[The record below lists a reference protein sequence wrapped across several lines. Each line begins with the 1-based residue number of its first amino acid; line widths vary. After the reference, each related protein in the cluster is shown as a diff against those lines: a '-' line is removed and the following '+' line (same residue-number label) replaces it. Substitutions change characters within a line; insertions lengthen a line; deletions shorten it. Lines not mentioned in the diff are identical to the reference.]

1 MSELSRRY
9 AEALYD
15 LAPDEKPLRDTAE
28 AMMADAALWESLLS
42 PAVQAWEKEHIL
54 SRLPELEGKDQ
65 LLRFYQL
72 LADKG
77 RMALL
82 PDILDAFHDLA
93 LAKRGAARCRL
104 TCVRVPS
111 AEEQQKLRQALCR
124 LHHKQDIEFDVR
136 IDPTLLGGFML
147 DIEGVTY
154 DKSVRGAL
162 AGLARQLEERRMA

>member
-9 AEALYD
+9 AKALYS
-15 LAPDEKPLRDTAE
+15 LAPDEAALRSTAE
-28 AMMADAALWESLLS
+28 AMMADAALWESLRS
-42 PAVQAWEKEHIL
+42 PAVQAWEKQRIL
-54 SRLPELEGKDQ
+54 ARLPQLEGRDQ

-82 PDILDAFHDLA
+82 PDILDAFHDLS
-93 LAKRGAARCRL
+93 LAGRGAARCRL

-111 AEEQQKLRQALCR
+111 AEEQQKLRAAICR

-136 IDPTLLGGFML
+136 TDPTLLGGFTL
-147 DIEGVTY
+147 EIEGVTY